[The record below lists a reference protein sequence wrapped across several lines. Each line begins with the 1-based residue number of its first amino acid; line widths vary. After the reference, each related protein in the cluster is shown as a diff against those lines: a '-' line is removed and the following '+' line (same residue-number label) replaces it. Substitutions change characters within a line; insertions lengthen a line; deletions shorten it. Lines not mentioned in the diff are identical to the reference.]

1 MSQTFTW
8 KGNTISLAPLTLIVA
23 NPDPMFEED
32 AHDLHR
38 ELGKWRRSLDPSERF
53 QLGQAGAVVSR
64 TPKKLIEI
72 GQSLVKNMLAGE
84 RNILI
89 TLSDHVLRGV
99 MLAAAQAAAGSSE
112 EQATLEG
119 VLFVEVAEGRLKPYK
134 LNEYGEVEGL
144 MVDSPLG
151 ELLGAGADCD
161 SEIFYAG
168 LKKKPQSEPGA
179 EPLVIHDDGD
189 EPAFFDGGGDL
200 ELGGCDDW

>member
-8 KGNTISLAPLTLIVA
+8 KGSVISIAPLTLIVA

-38 ELGKWRRSLDPSERF
+38 DLGKWRRSLDPSERYK
-53 QLGQAGAVVSR
+53 LGQAGAVVSR

-72 GQSLVKNMLAGE
+72 GQDLVEEMLAGE

-99 MLAAAQAAAGSSE
+99 MLAAARAVAGSAE
-112 EQATLEG
+112 ELAILEG
-119 VLFVEVAEGRLKPYK
+119 VLFVEVAEGRLKPYQ
-134 LNEYGEVEGL
+134 LNGCGEVEGL
-144 MVDSPLG
+144 LVNSPLG
-151 ELLGAGADCD
+151 ELLGAGADCET
-161 SEIFYAG
+161 EIFYAG

-179 EPLVIHDDGD
+179 EPLVIHDEGD